1 MKNKTTIISCA
12 VTAAVAASAG
22 VALSGLGVEKYDID
36 YHLTAVNE
44 YVTEMSID
52 ASEEMGA
59 DIVVLKVN
67 GAEVDTALLPNGKL
81 SSLPI
86 VFSDL
91 DNLSLDLYQRGKK
104 IGTAEFNDKTL
115 TAEVRK

>member
-1 MKNKTTIISCA
+1 METKTKIIGGAAAA
-12 VTAAVAASAG
+12 VVAASA

-67 GAEVDTALLPNGKL
+67 GTEVDTALLPDGKL
-81 SSLPI
+81 KSIPI

>member
-1 MKNKTTIISCA
+1 METKTKIIGGA
-12 VTAAVAASAG
+12 AAAAVAAAA
-22 VALSGLGVEKYDID
+22 VALSGMGIEKYDID

-44 YVTEMSID
+44 YVTEMSLD
-52 ASEEMGA
+52 ASKEMGA

-81 SSLPI
+81 TSIPI

>member
-1 MKNKTTIISCA
+1 METKTKIIGGA
-12 VTAAVAASAG
+12 AAAAVAASA
-22 VALSGLGVEKYDID
+22 VALSGVGVEKYDID

-44 YVTEMSID
+44 HVTEMSLD

-67 GAEVDTALLPNGKL
+67 GAEVDTTLLPNGKL
-81 SSLPI
+81 TSIPI

-91 DNLSLDLYQRGKK
+91 DNLSLDLYQRGRK